1 MLVSYA
7 HDSQKL
13 TCFCFPIIDLVQHEK
28 CWTFDVFQVTYLDI
42 YGIAI
47 IIEYRLTLR

>member
-13 TCFCFPIIDLVQHEK
+13 IYFYFPIIDLAQHQK